1 MVDKRK
7 RAKPSDK
14 LKEEIQLEAQL
25 PEGISLTCVSRIDI
39 PTEEAGNVCQLFE
52 FCSAFGKV

>member
-1 MVDKRK
+1 VVVKRK
-7 RAKPSDK
+7 KAKSSDK

-25 PEGISLTCVSRIDI
+25 PEGISLTCVSSIDI